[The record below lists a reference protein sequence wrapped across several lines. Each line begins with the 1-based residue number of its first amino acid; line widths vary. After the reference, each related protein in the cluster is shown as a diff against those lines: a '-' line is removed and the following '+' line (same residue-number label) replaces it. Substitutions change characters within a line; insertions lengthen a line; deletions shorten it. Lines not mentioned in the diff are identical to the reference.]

1 MRTPTLS
8 AGNGSDDGDVD
19 DSDDGGAGVPNAR
32 AIPNVGLPRRA
43 RGNHDDAYR
52 TGELW
57 MSDFDEID
65 GPLIH
70 DQASSVAD
78 IYSDMLTGGNP
89 GGADDVVEVLVTETN
104 RYAQQFKDD
113 NPTNPGGM
121 SWNPVDRDTMKA
133 FIAIILYMG
142 LVRLPTL
149 RMYWSTHW
157 MFSFSIAEIMSRND
171 FLAILRFLHCAN
183 NADMIARNLPAY
195 DRLFKIRKVT
205 DMFVKNWQR
214 CFYPSREI
222 SLDECIVGFK
232 GRTYLKQYNPK
243 KPHKWG
249 ICMWSVADAKSGYT
263 YGWQIF
269 AGKGH
274 HVLESGKGVT
284 YDIVMNS
291 LRENAL
297 LDKGWSTWT
306 ISFHHRCCSK
316 TFQITGQGRVGLFE

>member
-1 MRTPTLS
+1 
-8 AGNGSDDGDVD
+8 
-19 DSDDGGAGVPNAR
+19 
-32 AIPNVGLPRRA
+32 
-43 RGNHDDAYR
+43 
-52 TGELW
+52 
-57 MSDFDEID
+57 
-65 GPLIH
+65 
-70 DQASSVAD
+70 
-78 IYSDMLTGGNP
+78 
-89 GGADDVVEVLVTETN
+89 
-104 RYAQQFKDD
+104 
-113 NPTNPGGM
+113 M

-249 ICMWSVADAKSGYT
+249 LCMWSVADAKSGYT

-291 LRENAL
+291 LRENSL
-297 LDKGWSTWT
+297 LDKGHHVYMDNFFSSPMLFKDLSGHWT
-306 ISFHHRCCSK
+306 GACGTLRVNRQLVPDAIKRANPKKGDPPIFVRE
-316 TFQITGQGRVGLFE
+316 GRLQFVSWQDKKKRQCYFYRPQ